1 MVAISIRGFEKYSSC
16 YEFFLYTELHHTHRR
31 DGLVVR
37 ASASRSG
44 GRGFE
49 LRPGHTKDFKNG
61 TYCLLVRRSAF
72 KNGEGKLNTRSYQW
86 TNPLLQLS
94 LHFSRCVA

>member
-1 MVAISIRGFEKYSSC
+1 MMMMAQSLTGLINII
-16 YEFFLYTELHHTHRR
+16 LYLCQYQR

-49 LRPGHTKDFKNG
+49 PRLGHTKDFKIG

-72 KNGEGKLNTRSYQW
+72 KEWRREGE
-86 TNPLLQLS
+86 
-94 LHFSRCVA
+94 HA